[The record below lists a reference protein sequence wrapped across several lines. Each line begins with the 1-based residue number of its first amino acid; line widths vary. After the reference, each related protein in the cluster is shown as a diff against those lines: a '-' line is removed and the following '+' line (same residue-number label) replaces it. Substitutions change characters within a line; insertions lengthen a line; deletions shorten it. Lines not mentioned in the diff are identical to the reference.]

1 MDEDESYVAK
11 NVAVH
16 NCSKYARMDVLNALY
31 DLWAD
36 QGITTVYQC
45 GNMIDGEARFN
56 KGDLLAYGI
65 DGQGDYFVEHWPQR
79 KGITTYFVTGDDH
92 EGWYIQREQVNIG
105 ELLEQKARKAGH
117 TDLVYLGH
125 MEHDIV
131 LQAPKGRAILRLIH
145 AGGGSSYATCVDADT
160 EILTGQGWY
169 RFPEL
174 PRGLA
179 VATMNRETC
188 ALEYQVPT
196 DYIEAPHT
204 GTMLHFSGN
213 VADLLVTPN
222 HRMWVR
228 RPWQR
233 WPSCKSTGHNV
244 NQGYQLVTADRIRGR
259 NWCFPKSA
267 QWEGQHIERID
278 IPKVT
283 AEPKGRLQYNFD
295 SLPAAPFLRLLGWYV
310 SEGNLNHAN
319 RQVEINQLPGPRQDE
334 IAALAESLGYRPYVW
349 GAKVR
354 ITSLQLYSYLEG
366 SGRSGKKR
374 VPAFIKTLTPELI
387 WEFLEGYLRGD
398 GCKAPRGGGKRKW
411 HSMVTAS
418 PLLADDLQELFLKV
432 GLAATVT
439 GRGPRDGFIRGQ
451 RIYGRQNQYVV
462 SINYDMLEPT
472 LRTPKQVPFDGTV
485 YCVSVPN
492 ELIVVRR
499 NGKIAIIGNS
509 YAPQKI
515 VESYQGGQKPTILLV
530 GHYHKAEYGFP
541 REVHV
546 VQAAA
551 TQDQTPFLRKHKIQ
565 SHLGGWTISFV
576 QSQEGLIHAFTP
588 RFDNFYDRDF
598 YTDDQWR
605 FVWKNELMRRATK
618 RAA

>member
-1 MDEDESYVAK
+1 
-11 NVAVH
+11 
-16 NCSKYARMDVLNALY
+16 
-31 DLWAD
+31 
-36 QGITTVYQC
+36 
-45 GNMIDGEARFN
+45 
-56 KGDLLAYGI
+56 
-65 DGQGDYFVEHWPQR
+65 
-79 KGITTYFVTGDDH
+79 
-92 EGWYIQREQVNIG
+92 
-105 ELLEQKARKAGH
+105 
-117 TDLVYLGH
+117 
-125 MEHDIV
+125 
-131 LQAPKGRAILRLIH
+131 
-145 AGGGSSYATCVDADT
+145 
-160 EILTGQGWY
+160 
-169 RFPEL
+169 
-174 PRGLA
+174 
-179 VATMNRETC
+179 
-188 ALEYQVPT
+188 
-196 DYIEAPHT
+196 
-204 GTMLHFSGN
+204 
-213 VADLLVTPN
+213 
-222 HRMWVR
+222 
-228 RPWQR
+228 
-233 WPSCKSTGHNV
+233 
-244 NQGYQLVTADRIRGR
+244 
-259 NWCFPKSA
+259 
-267 QWEGQHIERID
+267 
-278 IPKVT
+278 
-283 AEPKGRLQYNFD
+283 
-295 SLPAAPFLRLLGWYV
+295 
-310 SEGNLNHAN
+310 
-319 RQVEINQLPGPRQDE
+319 
-334 IAALAESLGYRPYVW
+334 
-349 GAKVR
+349 
-354 ITSLQLYSYLEG
+354 
-366 SGRSGKKR
+366 
-374 VPAFIKTLTPELI
+374 
-387 WEFLEGYLRGD
+387 
-398 GCKAPRGGGKRKW
+398 
-411 HSMVTAS
+411 MVTAS